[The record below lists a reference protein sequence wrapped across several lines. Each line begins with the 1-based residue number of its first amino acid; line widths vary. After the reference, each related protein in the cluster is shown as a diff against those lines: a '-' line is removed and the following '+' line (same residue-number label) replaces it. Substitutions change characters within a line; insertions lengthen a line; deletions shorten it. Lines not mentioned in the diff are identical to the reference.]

1 MSPYSIMFKKSTD
14 KERANAYL
22 REWRQKNKG
31 FDKAYLERTA
41 EHRREVKHRWYI
53 ITRRG
58 GDDTP
63 LKRGR
68 PFKEDFT
75 PGEANPVPQ
84 SEVIIEKQTVIETI
98 PEPPKKTRKPKMAV
112 IERKRRSIERDL
124 AKIEERANAFR
135 QSLAEKPPLII

>member
-1 MSPYSIMFKKSTD
+1 MFKKATD
-14 KERANAYL
+14 KEKVNAYL

-63 LKRGR
+63 RKRGR

-75 PGEANPVPQ
+75 PDEAEPISQ
-84 SEVIIEKQTVIETI
+84 SEVIIERQTVIETI
-98 PEPPKKTRKPKMAV
+98 PEPPPKKTRKPKMAV
-112 IERKRRSIERDL
+112 IERKRRSIERNL

-135 QSLAEKPPLII
+135 QSLAEKSQLIV

>member
-1 MSPYSIMFKKSTD
+1 MSPYSIMFKKTTD
-14 KERANAYL
+14 KEKANAYL

-63 LKRGR
+63 RKRGR
-68 PFKEDFT
+68 PFKEDFA
-75 PGEANPVPQ
+75 PDEAEPISQ
-84 SEVIIEKQTVIETI
+84 SEVLIERQTVIETI
-98 PEPPKKTRKPKMAV
+98 PEPPKKKRKPKMAV

-135 QSLAEKPPLII
+135 QSLAEKPQLIV

>member
-1 MSPYSIMFKKSTD
+1 MFKKTTD
-14 KERANAYL
+14 KEKANAYL

-63 LKRGR
+63 RKRGR
-68 PFKEDFT
+68 PFKEDFA
-75 PGEANPVPQ
+75 PDEAEPISQ
-84 SEVIIEKQTVIETI
+84 SEVLIERQTVIETI
-98 PEPPKKTRKPKMAV
+98 PEPPKKKRKPKMAV

-135 QSLAEKPPLII
+135 QSLAEKPQLIV